1 MGNIKQKI
9 WDLSNS
15 YIKIVVGLIIYTIGY
30 TCFLLPYQIT
40 CGGVGGISALIFYA
54 TGFQAQYSYL
64 LINCILLILAL
75 RIMGFS
81 YFSRTIIATVLASF
95 FIGFIQEFITLDD
108 GTLYKCIGDQKFM
121 ACVIGGCLEGLGL
134 AIVFLAGGSTG
145 GTDIIASCVNKYK
158 DISLGRVLLYADI
171 VIISCSYFLFHDV
184 ETLVIGYLAMIVSMN
199 ILDFTING
207 ARQSVQFIIISDKC
221 DYIANEVGVKMERGV
236 TILYGEG
243 WYSKEQRKVLLIM
256 AKKHESRQL
265 FDLIHALDHKAFV
278 SMCNVEGVFG
288 EGFDKLKK

>member
-30 TCFLLPYQIT
+30 TCFLLPSQIT
-40 CGGVGGISALIFYA
+40 CGGVGGVSALIFYA

-64 LINCILLILAL
+64 LINCILLVLAL

-108 GTLYKCIGDQKFM
+108 GTLYKCVGEQKFM

-243 WYSKEQRKVLLIM
+243 WYSKEQRRVLLIM